1 MKDIK
6 YYLNKSDKTNN
17 DYFFQTIIMILK
29 KLKIINL
36 KNYIIIKLNL
46 IIIFIIINFFFI
58 Y

>member
-6 YYLNKSDKTNN
+6 YYLNNSDKTNN